1 MDARTP
7 IFDPLKDLRQVFG
20 ADTARV
26 LDAAVALGHIVVQY
40 REVLLSQFPSGIRL
54 AGIELLPEAREKAIV
69 IETSELARRNA
80 EKVMRETAIA
90 QLFPRKPSFPP
101 VDFGTPAVCV
111 DDTCKFEPEGCDC
124 SRVK

>member
-26 LDAAVALGHIVVQY
+26 LDAAVALGHIVAQY

-54 AGIELLPEAREKAIV
+54 AGIELLPEAREKFIV

-90 QLFPRKPSFPP
+90 QLFPRKPSFPT
-101 VDFGTPAVCV
+101 VDLGAPVCV
-111 DDTCKFEPEGCDC
+111 DATCKFEPEGCDC
-124 SRVK
+124 SRAQ